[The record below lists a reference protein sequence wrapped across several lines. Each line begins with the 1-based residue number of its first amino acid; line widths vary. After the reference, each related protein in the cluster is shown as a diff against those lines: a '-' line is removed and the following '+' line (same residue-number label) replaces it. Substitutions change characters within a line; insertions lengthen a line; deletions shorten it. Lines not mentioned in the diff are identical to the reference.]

1 MVGIK
6 ENTHVTHCV
15 VLSFFA
21 KFRNSIFELVFYKWC
36 QLVPVYSKDKNRKS
50 RKFSGVKI
58 FIETLMLIPFS

>member
-21 KFRNSIFELVFYKWC
+21 NFHNSIFELVFYKRC
-36 QLVPVYSKDKNRKS
+36 QLVPVYSKDKNRNS
-50 RKFSGVKI
+50 CKFSGVKI